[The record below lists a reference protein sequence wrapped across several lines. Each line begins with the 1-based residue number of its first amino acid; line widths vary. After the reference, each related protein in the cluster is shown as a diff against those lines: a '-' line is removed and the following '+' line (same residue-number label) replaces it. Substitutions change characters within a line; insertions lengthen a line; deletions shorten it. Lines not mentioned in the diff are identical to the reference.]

1 VSALDQWRA
10 ELAGWAIPDEI
21 LANAPEPPWG
31 FPVEL
36 FRADVE
42 RADTPSRDIAHE
54 ALPDGGSVLDVGC
67 GGGAASFALV
77 PPAGRVVGVDST
89 PDMLTEYAAQA
100 ERCGVEHD
108 EIAGTWPDVATQV
121 GITDV
126 VACHHVFYNVADLPP
141 FVAALTAAAKRRVVV
156 ELTATH
162 PLTASAPLWRHFRH
176 RSTGRSNGRAR
187 GGSAARGR
195 SRAALEGVVAAA
207 ARRATGGLRAAEPS
221 PAVPAG
227 RCRAGGRPLDGRLG
241 RRLAGGRDDLVG
253 HHLMVPRNQRVGA
266 GV

>member
-162 PLTASAPLWRHFRH
+162 PLTASAPLWRHFHGIDRPDGPTAELAVEVLREAGLAPH
-176 RSTGRSNGRAR
+176 SKAWSRPPRDVPREAYVRLNRRRLCLPVDAEPEVDR
-187 GGSAARGR
+187 LMADSAAA
-195 SRAALEGVVAAA
+195 SREVV
-207 ARRATGGLRAAEPS
+207 TIWW
-221 PAVPAG
+221 
-227 RCRAGGRPLDGRLG
+227 DIT
-241 RRLAGGRDDLVG
+241 
-253 HHLMVPRNQRVGA
+253 
-266 GV
+266 